1 MNDGNIMRTK
11 NKVSDK
17 KIAQKN
23 TCLQTKRQRFLLVL
37 RPKLLARLICTI
49 KLSCDHTIR
58 RIAFCQVEL
67 EHGNPARLNLYT
79 IF

>member
-1 MNDGNIMRTK
+1 MNDGIIMRTK

-37 RPKLLARLICTI
+37 RPKLLARLMYIFSYTDDFRKNSCLFNFLI
-49 KLSCDHTIR
+49 KLNFFLTTFKIT
-58 RIAFCQVEL
+58 L
-67 EHGNPARLNLYT
+67 LG
-79 IF
+79 